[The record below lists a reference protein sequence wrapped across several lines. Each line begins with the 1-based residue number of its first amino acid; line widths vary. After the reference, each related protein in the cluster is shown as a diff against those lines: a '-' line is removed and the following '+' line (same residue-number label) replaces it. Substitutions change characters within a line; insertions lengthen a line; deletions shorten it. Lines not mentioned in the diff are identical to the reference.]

1 MERKRRPLVA
11 VMGNSVVPAGDTR
24 LALAES
30 LGAPLVE
37 AGYRVLCGGREGI
50 MEAVCRG
57 AKESLRPLKARPSR
71 YFLRGEPKMR
81 THLLTLLWP
90 PELVFP

>member
-1 MERKRRPLVA
+1 MERKRRPLIA

-30 LGAPLVE
+30 LGATLVE

-57 AKESLRPLKARPSR
+57 AKESLRPSKARQSR
-71 YFLRGEPKMR
+71 TSVRAHPRCESIC
-81 THLLTLLWP
+81 
-90 PELVFP
+90 